1 MIQTWLIFM
10 IPVQLSPYL
19 KIINSFMCRSCNTLT
34 IVLNVNSNM
43 HGRLSEISPWILKKI
58 HTIALPPN
66 DLKAQLL
73 NQDMSKGQG
82 QVIEHWIERLILRI
96 FCAHHILTMCPPLAG
111 WECSRGFISKLLQG
125 FIGKKFG
132 GWQHS
137 FCQWYLFYFSH
148 CFQHPHIAVHLRRV
162 GPMPMTPSLNLSFY
176 CGESYSTT
184 DTKAT
189 SSSTALNLAWPSFH
203 PGFVSYTTCHIPC
216 SATLLSLGMRRK
228 VPCHAG
234 SGRLPI
240 PHTFC
245 YSTCN
250 CLKC

>member
-1 MIQTWLIFM
+1 MQYSHNSTQCQQQHAWQAFRDLTLNSEEN
-10 IPVQLSPYL
+10 PHHCLATQWPESPTPQPGYV
-19 KIINSFMCRSCNTLT
+19 KRT
-34 IVLNVNSNM
+34 
-43 HGRLSEISPWILKKI
+43 
-58 HTIALPPN
+58 
-66 DLKAQLL
+66 
-73 NQDMSKGQG
+73 G

-148 CFQHPHIAVHLRRV
+148 CFQHPHIAVHLKRV
-162 GPMPMTPSLNLSFY
+162 GPMPMIPSLNLSFY

-189 SSSTALNLAWPSFH
+189 SSCTALNLAWPSFH